1 MTPMRVENPF
11 LTVRRTILLAAATV
25 TLLAFRVG
33 LAGQTQPA
41 LQITLP
47 SDGSVVAPGQT
58 ISVSVSSPNN
68 TAFKQ
73 VFVIGEQ
80 PLPNSSMATSA
91 PASFSILIPQGTRPG
106 KYMLTAWGTTTAN
119 QLQAS
124 SITVDVERTDLPTSL
139 TANKTQVSLR
149 SEGQPLPLRISGK
162 FADGSVVDV
171 TASSN
176 LAYTSSNTSVATVN
190 NNGVVIAIT
199 AGSASI
205 TATYGQGTQSVHVSV
220 PVTVPP
226 RDTIHLPN

>member
-1 MTPMRVENPF
+1 MRVENQF
-11 LTVRRTILLAAATV
+11 LTVRRAILLAAATV
-25 TLLAFRVG
+25 TVLGFRLG

-41 LQITLP
+41 LQITSP

-73 VFVIGEQ
+73 IFVIGEQ

-139 TANKTQVSLR
+139 TAAKTQISLR

-162 FADGSVVDV
+162 FTDGSVVDV

-190 NNGVVIAIT
+190 NNGVVVAMA

-226 RDTIHLPN
+226 RATIHLPD